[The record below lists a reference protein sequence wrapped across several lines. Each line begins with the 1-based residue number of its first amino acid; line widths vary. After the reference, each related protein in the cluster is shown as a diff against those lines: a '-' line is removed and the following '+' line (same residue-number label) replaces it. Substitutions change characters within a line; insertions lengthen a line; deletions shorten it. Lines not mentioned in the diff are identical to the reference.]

1 MARIGWT
8 AWCSARLL
16 VRVLWAR
23 GETESLN
30 RPVERSEVSRLPLAI
45 VGCGGM
51 GGRHLLGL
59 KELYESG
66 MCNVEL
72 VAACD
77 LRRDNVEHLADE
89 AEKAL
94 GARPAVFADMAEM
107 VRQVPEVQAV
117 DITTDARAHHIV
129 ASAAFDLG
137 LHVLCEKPMALTV
150 RGANQILAAQK
161 QAGKALSIAENYRRD
176 PISRL
181 TRALIDAEAVGTPY
195 YYFDISSGSGNR
207 IVITPWRHQK
217 NMGGM
222 LLDGG
227 VHNADMMLYY
237 MGDVR
242 QIFAQDALWERTR
255 YKTRAGGPGG
265 FYERWAAEMPES
277 IPATAEDTRLSV
289 INYVSG
295 AMGQWTQSYAGHGR
309 RYRHRELFG
318 SQGALIPGGTRNGVS
333 PVIHVDGQG
342 EIIGDA
348 LLDLVPD
355 FGLDEITARLFGGER
370 LSSYE
375 MPFQD
380 ADRKLLAI
388 EYYELA
394 DCIEKGRN
402 PEVDGL
408 VGRRAM
414 ALCYAGFESSVLN
427 RPDTLDEIEAEEV
440 DSYEAEINAE
450 LGL

>member
-1 MARIGWT
+1 MT
-8 AWCSARLL
+8 K
-16 VRVLWAR
+16 
-23 GETESLN
+23 
-30 RPVERSEVSRLPLAI
+30 LPLAI

-59 KELYESG
+59 KELYDSG
-66 MCNVEL
+66 MANVEL

-77 LRRDNVEHLADE
+77 LRRDNAEHLADE
-89 AEKAL
+89 AERLL

-107 VRQVPEVQAV
+107 VRQVPDLQAV
-117 DITTDARAHHIV
+117 DITADARAHHGI
-129 ASAAFDLG
+129 AAAAFDLG

-150 RGANQILAAQK
+150 RGANRMLEAQRR
-161 QAGKALSIAENYRRD
+161 AGKVLSVAENYRRD
-176 PISRL
+176 PMSRL
-181 TRALIDAEAVGTPY
+181 TRALIDAGVVGAPYLLLDIAV
-195 YYFDISSGSGNR
+195 GSGNR

-242 QIFAQDALWERTR
+242 RIQGEIRLWETTR
-255 YKTRAGGPGG
+255 SKARGGSVGG
-265 FYERWAAEMPES
+265 FYERWAAEMPDT
-277 IPATAEDTRLSV
+277 ITATAEDTLVSV
-289 INYVSG
+289 VDFASG
-295 AMGQWTQSYAGHGR
+295 AMGQWTQSYAGHGQGFGR
-309 RYRHRELFG
+309 RVLYG
-318 SQGALIPGGTRNGVS
+318 SRGSLNPGGTRNGAS
-333 PVIHVDGQG
+333 PVVHLDGEG
-342 EIIGDA
+342 EITGDA

-355 FGLDEITARLFGGER
+355 FALDAITARLFGGER
-370 LSSYE
+370 MACYRI
-375 MPFQD
+375 PFPD

-394 DCIEKGRN
+394 DCIAKGGT

-414 ALCYAGFESSVLN
+414 AVCYAACESSVQD
-427 RPDTLDEIEAEEV
+427 RPVTLDEIEAEV
-440 DSYEAEINAE
+440 VGSYEADINAD